1 LSGAGKPVGRGAR
14 TESTYRQ
21 VRDAILRGEYQFGD
35 VLAEDELAARVGA
48 SRTPVRQALQ
58 LLLQEGLV
66 EVGPRRQLIVRGVTP
81 DLREEILLVREALEG
96 LAVRRA
102 CDVMTLDEMDYLRLL
117 LMRQRRAAEAEL
129 EDEFTDLDEEFHLR
143 IAEGARL
150 PLLHR
155 FLAQIRGF
163 VRLTRVQV
171 KRPASH
177 MFDVFAEHEAIVDAL
192 EQRDVDAAL
201 EALTTHLHTWSY
213 DEGEERVALA
223 DPDPPEEG
231 A

>member
-1 LSGAGKPVGRGAR
+1 LTAGGKPVGRGAR
-14 TESTYRQ
+14 TESAYQ
-21 VRDAILRGEYQFGD
+21 EVRDAILRGEYQFGD

-81 DLREEILLVREALEG
+81 ALREEILLVREALEG

-102 CDVMTLDEMDYLRLL
+102 CRVMTLDEMDYLRLL
-117 LMRQRRAAEAEL
+117 LMRQRRAADAEL
-129 EDEFTDLDEEFHLR
+129 QDEFTDLDEEFHLR

-155 FLAQIRGF
+155 FLTQIRGF
-163 VRLTRVQV
+163 VRLMRVEVTR
-171 KRPASH
+171 PPSH
-177 MFDVFAEHEAIVDAL
+177 MFDVLAEHEAIVDAL
-192 EQRDVDAAL
+192 EQRHVDAAL
-201 EALTTHLHTWSY
+201 AALTTHLHTWSY
-213 DEGEERVALA
+213 DEGEKRVALG
-223 DPDPPEEG
+223 DPNSPEG
-231 A
+231 RA